1 MRTTERANGQPAS
14 RTESPAN
21 TTMYHKK
28 PQRRIG
34 KRRVKGPKGVTVNTV
49 EMATSRSGSL
59 SRAQTE
65 TPSRTPTP
73 TEISHDLGLRELEER
88 AKDVRE
94 SCWTHDSLFE
104 DAVDGIPS
112 DTKFAADDPDACSPA
127 EAYHLRQLLRTIGP
141 REFCL
146 RTVDSGRYTAKRLL
160 TAFNIRAP
168 AFLDGAPEEAYTSM
182 LTLAFSREL
191 AKRAKLPSHNSLDD
205 AVALLT
211 RSRNIMVITGAGIS
225 TSLGIPDFRS
235 KKTGLYAQLEHMGLA
250 VHDPQEVFDINV
262 FRDDPTIFYT
272 VAKDIIVNTD
282 RYSPTHA
289 FIAML
294 DRMGKLLTNYTQNID
309 NVEARAGINPDRI
322 IQCHG
327 SFATA
332 SCLECGY
339 NCPGEDIF
347 PAIHAKQIPRC
358 PKCVAQLQAEREQQQ
373 QRRRRPGRPP
383 KRGNAAKRPYAPR
396 RRSGHDNRSDDSD
409 VDDDIPQGGVMKP
422 DITFFGE
429 GLPDAFGRR
438 LAGHDRDRVDLV
450 LVIGTSLKVTPVSEI
465 VSWLPP
471 HVPQLCISLDPI
483 NHINF
488 DIDLL
493 GHCDV
498 VVAELCRRA
507 GWDLRHDMV
516 PRGQAVDVHTEPGFE
531 HRHRFTQVYP
541 AAKRSESPVD
551 LKRSS

>member
-1 MRTTERANGQPAS
+1 
-14 RTESPAN
+14 
-21 TTMYHKK
+21 MYHKK

-34 KRRVKGPKGVTVNTV
+34 KRRVKGPKGMTVNTV

-309 NVEARAGINPDRI
+309 N
-322 IQCHG
+322 
-327 SFATA
+327 
-332 SCLECGY
+332 
-339 NCPGEDIF
+339 
-347 PAIHAKQIPRC
+347 
-358 PKCVAQLQAEREQQQ
+358 
-373 QRRRRPGRPP
+373 
-383 KRGNAAKRPYAPR
+383 
-396 RRSGHDNRSDDSD
+396 
-409 VDDDIPQGGVMKP
+409 
-422 DITFFGE
+422 
-429 GLPDAFGRR
+429 
-438 LAGHDRDRVDLV
+438 
-450 LVIGTSLKVTPVSEI
+450 
-465 VSWLPP
+465 
-471 HVPQLCISLDPI
+471 LCISLDPI